1 MREQQITVDLDEIV
15 QLSEDAQ
22 EMIGD
27 AVVSFIEE
35 QIGIAAENL
44 DYDYSVEVKIN
55 VRKEEK

>member
-15 QLSEDAQ
+15 QLGKDAQ

-27 AVVSFIEE
+27 AVAEFLEE
-35 QIGIAAENL
+35 QVGIPTEDL

-55 VRKEEK
+55 IRKEEE